1 MVFGFLVFGFF
12 SFGIKWGFFF
22 FRLSFIL
29 FIHLFLFFLGLF
41 YEVKG
46 VLDLGE
52 RLHMIQLEEIDGP
65 PVIDL

>member
-1 MVFGFLVFGFF
+1 MGFF
-12 SFGIKWGFFF
+12 L

-29 FIHLFLFFLGLF
+29 SFIYFYFLGLF

-65 PVIDL
+65 PVIEF